1 MGKANGERVKI
12 SAEAA
17 LIAACLYYIGD
28 FAEIMAV
35 VLPVL
40 VHELGHLG
48 ALKALGLRATG
59 LRVELRGFCIEYEG
73 EAGGLGH
80 ALAAFA
86 GPLAGGIYALAA
98 ATAGRLSGYEWLS
111 LTAGVSVILSVF
123 NLLPAMPLDGG
134 RIAQSILY
142 AALGERSGE
151 RATRILSTAVGAALL
166 AAGTLLTAAGGG
178 IALLLA
184 AIWLLLYQNEG
195 EGIEKSTE
203 IL

>member
-1 MGKANGERVKI
+1 MGRENGERIKI
-12 SAEAA
+12 SLEAA
-17 LIAACLYYIGD
+17 LVAAFLYYIGD
-28 FAEIMAV
+28 FSAIAAV

-59 LRVELRGFCIEYEG
+59 LRVEMRGFCIEYEG
-73 EAGGLGH
+73 EAGKLGH

-86 GPLAGGIYALAA
+86 GPLAGMLYALAA
-98 ATAGRLSGYEWLS
+98 ATAGRLSGYDWLS
-111 LTAGVSVILSVF
+111 LTAGVSVILSGF

-134 RIAQSILY
+134 RIAQSMLC
-142 AALGERSGE
+142 AALGERAGQ
-151 RATRILSTAVGAALL
+151 RAIRLLSTAVGAALL
-166 AAGTLLTAAGGG
+166 AAGTVMTAAGGG

-195 EGIEKSTE
+195 EGIEKNAE

>member
-1 MGKANGERVKI
+1 MGKENGERIKI

-17 LIAACLYYIGD
+17 LIAAFLYYIGD
-28 FAEIMAV
+28 FGMIAAV
-35 VLPVL
+35 LLPVL

-73 EAGGLGH
+73 EAGRLGH

-86 GPLAGGIYALAA
+86 GPLAGVIYALAA

-111 LTAGVSVILSVF
+111 LTAGISIILSAF

-134 RIAQSILY
+134 RIAQSLLC
-142 AALGERSGE
+142 AALGERAGE
-151 RATRILSTAVGAALL
+151 RGIRFLSTAVGAALL
-166 AAGTLLTAAGGG
+166 VAGTLMTAAGGG

>member
-1 MGKANGERVKI
+1 MGKENGERIKV

-17 LIAACLYYIGD
+17 LIAAFLYYIGD
-28 FAEIMAV
+28 FGTIAAV
-35 VLPVL
+35 LLPIL
-40 VHELGHLG
+40 IHELGHLG

-73 EAGGLGH
+73 EAGRLGH

-86 GPLAGGIYALAA
+86 GPLAGMIYALAA
-98 ATAGRLSGYEWLS
+98 ATTGRLSGYEWLS
-111 LTAGVSVILSVF
+111 LTAGISIILSAF

-134 RIAQSILY
+134 RIARSLLC
-142 AALGERSGE
+142 AALGEQAGE
-151 RATRILSTAVGAALL
+151 RAIRFLSTAVGAALL
-166 AAGTLLTAAGGG
+166 TAGTLLTAAGGG